1 VFCGFHSVAKIVES
15 KTNRFFGK
23 IVKQKCDNQE
33 YLKETKTPVL
43 IIHGQKVR
51 NWDNLLGRAD
61 TLQRHGDMVEMHSNL
76 DNDMISMILKPDLEH
91 CKYCDYNDLL
101 VPMREFY
108 QEKFNDQRV
117 LDYTILTAQDSSYNN
132 QIPRIN

>member
-1 VFCGFHSVAKIVES
+1 
-15 KTNRFFGK
+15 
-23 IVKQKCDNQE
+23 
-33 YLKETKTPVL
+33 
-43 IIHGQKVR
+43 
-51 NWDNLLGRAD
+51 
-61 TLQRHGDMVEMHSNL
+61 MHSNL

-101 VPMREFY
+101 VPMCEFY